1 MGNSPKTVLS
11 GAAPGHIRE
20 QTEGLAPA
28 QLRELAVQLAADPDL
43 TVSVI
48 SYDDGRQELEVLHTG
63 PPHRTEHTIDCC
75 RFEREPA
82 ATAART
88 LSVSTPAALLDAADG
103 NRMPA
108 DQKTDGAPSVLY
120 DAVIVITTKNS
131 ATTLAAMPTAR
142 DFVTDAY
149 AHCRGQGPEWFGP
162 YSRAR
167 AGSWPAGRNPARAQ
181 AALRSA

>member
-1 MGNSPKTVLS
+1 VIKISKTVLS

-48 SYDDGRQELEVLHTG
+48 GYDDGRAELEVLHTG

-82 ATAART
+82 ATPART
-88 LSVSTPAALLDAADG
+88 ISVSTPAALLDAAEMI
-103 NRMPA
+103 RA
-108 DQKTDGAPSVLY
+108 ILR
-120 DAVIVITTKNS
+120 DAQHITS
-131 ATTLAAMPTAR
+131 
-142 DFVTDAY
+142 
-149 AHCRGQGPEWFGP
+149 
-162 YSRAR
+162 
-167 AGSWPAGRNPARAQ
+167 
-181 AALRSA
+181 

>member
-1 MGNSPKTVLS
+1 MIKICKTVLS

-48 SYDDGRQELEVLHTG
+48 AYDDGRQELEVLHTG

-82 ATAART
+82 ATPART
-88 LSVSTPAALLDAADG
+88 LSVATRPRSW
-103 NRMPA
+103 MP
-108 DQKTDGAPSVLY
+108 P
-120 DAVIVITTKNS
+120 
-131 ATTLAAMPTAR
+131 R
-142 DFVTDAY
+142 
-149 AHCRGQGPEWFGP
+149 
-162 YSRAR
+162 
-167 AGSWPAGRNPARAQ
+167 
-181 AALRSA
+181 

>member
-1 MGNSPKTVLS
+1 MYPGLGGDQGVIKISKTVLS

-48 SYDDGRQELEVLHTG
+48 AYDDGRAELEVLHTG

-82 ATAART
+82 ATPART
-88 LSVSTPAALLDAADG
+88 MSVSTPAALLDAAEMI
-103 NRMPA
+103 RA
-108 DQKTDGAPSVLY
+108 LLW
-120 DAVIVITTKNS
+120 DAQHTT
-131 ATTLAAMPTAR
+131 
-142 DFVTDAY
+142 
-149 AHCRGQGPEWFGP
+149 G
-162 YSRAR
+162 
-167 AGSWPAGRNPARAQ
+167 
-181 AALRSA
+181 